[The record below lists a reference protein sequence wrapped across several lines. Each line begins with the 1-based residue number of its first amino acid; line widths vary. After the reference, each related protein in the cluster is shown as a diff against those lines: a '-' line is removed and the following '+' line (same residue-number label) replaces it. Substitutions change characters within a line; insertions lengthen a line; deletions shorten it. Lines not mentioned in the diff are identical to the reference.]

1 MFTLTEARLSKV
13 QPILDRYR
21 SELYTEGTHRHEE
34 CDGELK
40 AALKVGAD
48 DLRGLWQEVFVRYPR
63 YKYVAAYAMQFG
75 AQEAPAAEHR
85 PMLRGLYKTVAG
97 GGDDLGKTGDAFWER
112 FKSKKAMAIRKEIDD
127 SRLDKEKQGRLETLR
142 AELKNLTGE
151 LY

>member
-13 QPILDRYR
+13 QSILDRYR
-21 SELYTEGTHRHEE
+21 SELYAEGTHRHEE

-48 DLRGLWQEVFVRYPR
+48 DIRDLWHEVFVRYPR
-63 YKYVAAYAMQFG
+63 YKYVAAYAMQFS
-75 AQEAPAAEHR
+75 AAEAPVPAHR
-85 PMLRGLYKTVAG
+85 PLLKGLYKNVAG
-97 GGDDLGKTGDAFWER
+97 GSDDLSKTGSAFWER
-112 FKSKKAMAIRKEIDD
+112 FKSKKAMAIRKEIDEA
-127 SRLDKEKQGRLETLR
+127 RLDAEKQGRLETLR